1 MTNQTENRCFR
12 CRTDCVPAANLASD
26 EPALGETPKSFV
38 CVGFNRKEDRS
49 VQADRFT
56 LCWKN
61 SAVDERGHWDKR
73 DLLDTMSV
81 IAQALS
87 TDENIRV
94 NEGLDEDGMQ
104 QVNMLA

>member
-1 MTNQTENRCFR
+1 VSTQTENACLR
-12 CRTDCVPAANLASD
+12 CRTDCVPLANLSSD
-26 EPALGETPKSFV
+26 SEQKTFV
-38 CVGFNRKEDRS
+38 CVGLNRKEDR
-49 VQADRFT
+49 VIPQDRFT

-61 SAVDERGHWDKR
+61 TAVDERGHWDKR

-94 NEGLDEDGMQ
+94 NNNFTELDMQ
-104 QVNMLA
+104 QVDMLA

>member
-1 MTNQTENRCFR
+1 MSTQTENNCMR
-12 CRTDCVPAANLASD
+12 CRTDCTALANVTADDPSD
-26 EPALGETPKSFV
+26 GQPKSFV
-38 CVGFNRKEDRS
+38 CVGANRPQDRT
-49 VQADRFT
+49 VPQDRFT

-61 SAVDERGHWDKR
+61 GAVDERGHWDKR

-94 NEGLDEDGMQ
+94 NNNFTEHDMQ
-104 QVNMLA
+104 QVNML

>member
-1 MTNQTENRCFR
+1 MSTQTENVCLR
-12 CRTDCVPAANLASD
+12 CRTDCVPLANLSAD
-26 EPALGETPKSFV
+26 GEGTSFV
-38 CVGFNRKEDRS
+38 CVGLNRKESRT
-49 VQADRFT
+49 VLQDRFT

-61 SAVDERGHWDKR
+61 NVIDERGHWDKR

-94 NEGLDEDGMQ
+94 NNNFTELDMQ
-104 QVNMLA
+104 QVDMLA